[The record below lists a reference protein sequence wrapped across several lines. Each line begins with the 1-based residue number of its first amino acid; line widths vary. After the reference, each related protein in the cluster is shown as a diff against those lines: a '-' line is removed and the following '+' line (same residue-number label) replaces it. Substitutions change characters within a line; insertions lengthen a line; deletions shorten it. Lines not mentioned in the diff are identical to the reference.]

1 MYLCMHGSRDHG
13 EGFGFHWRWPTRAL
27 LSPHFF
33 RIPWCRL
40 DHPTWTR
47 LRGCYEGT
55 FFRPLIERGTSATAC
70 RGGTAKCLEMPLQ
83 TAPWGENHCQ
93 SGKETPCT
101 AEREFGNEGKRKH
114 GQSPPQKETH
124 DASLHL
130 PVLEACA
137 HTHPSLFPLP
147 LARRAPFARESHFAF
162 DMAEPGTP
170 PPGAPSPER
179 PTACVSSSDSNSL
192 RRSVERLFKRPM
204 AAKGHCA
211 STSTASAAT
220 GSTPKS
226 PSKQAVVSTEVSAS
240 PELGRGTTAPP
251 LSERELAPTPLSR
264 DARYGILE
272 QTTSARVATIS
283 CLWHLGTHFADT
295 ALAAGTPTVT
305 PLDLSRAKFRHISHP
320 NLLSASMFPRTKGS
334 VGEKKSYVSSAGT

>member
-1 MYLCMHGSRDHG
+1 MAN
-13 EGFGFHWRWPTRAL
+13 P
-27 LSPHFF
+27 
-33 RIPWCRL
+33 
-40 DHPTWTR
+40 
-47 LRGCYEGT
+47 
-55 FFRPLIERGTSATAC
+55 
-70 RGGTAKCLEMPLQ
+70 
-83 TAPWGENHCQ
+83 
-93 SGKETPCT
+93 
-101 AEREFGNEGKRKH
+101 
-114 GQSPPQKETH
+114 PPQKETH

-220 GSTPKS
+220 GSTPKP

-251 LSERELAPTPLSR
+251 LSERELAPSRLSD
-264 DARYGILE
+264 DARYETLK
-272 QTTSARVATIS
+272 QTTPTWGGWRPS
-283 CLWHLGTHFADT
+283 HAD
-295 ALAAGTPTVT
+295 AVLLAAGTPTAT
-305 PLDLSRAKFRHISHP
+305 PLDPSRARFRHISHP
-320 NLLSASMFPRTKGS
+320 NLLFVSMFP
-334 VGEKKSYVSSAGT
+334 